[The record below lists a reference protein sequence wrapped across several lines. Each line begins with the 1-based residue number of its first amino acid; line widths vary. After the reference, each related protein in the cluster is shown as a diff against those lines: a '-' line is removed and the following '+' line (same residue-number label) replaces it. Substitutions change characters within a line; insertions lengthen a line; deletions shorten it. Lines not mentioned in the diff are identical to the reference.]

1 MTALAQLL
9 AGGRLT
15 AAGAQGI
22 APNAVIKGADEPVTS
37 STTLQNDDALLLGLG
52 SNTQWF
58 FAAMINYTGDTTGS
72 GGIKFTFT
80 TPAGSTLTWSQLYM
94 PSSVSAPDLSGS
106 GTGSGQARS
115 AVTGGTTTQ
124 VPIWVLGSVIM
135 GSTAG
140 NLQLQWAQN
149 ASDAVATTVKAG
161 SFLAAWQVA

>member
-58 FAAMINYTGDTTGS
+58 FIAQIMYTGDVAGS

-80 TPAGSTLTWSQLYM
+80 TPAGSTLTWSQLYLGA
-94 PSSVSAPDLSGS
+94 SVSAPSMSGT
-106 GTGSGQARS
+106 GTGSGQTRS
-115 AVTGGTTTQ
+115 AETNATAQ

-140 NLQLQWAQN
+140 NLQLEWAQN